1 MKKFALQDTSIS
13 LKDLYY
19 VKFLGKGKFGSVS
32 LVHNKKNIYAIK
44 AISRRSVEKQKI
56 LAKYFVYERRVML
69 ALDHPFIVKMV
80 KSMKNHLFC
89 FLLIEYVN
97 GQNLHDYLSHRQAL
111 NNIETQFYIGSLLII
126 LEYLQ
131 KKFIAH
137 RDIKPQNI
145 MVDTNGYLKI
155 IDFGTAKVLTNYT
168 STIIGTP
175 HYIAPEILQ
184 GKGYSLSCDFWSVGI
199 CMYYIFYGE
208 YPFGNHAHE
217 VIEIYKQVL
226 HKELAYKSN
235 NEEYKYV
242 NEFLGN
248 MLNKK
253 VNKRVCNIGVLKQMK
268 FFEGFDFQKL
278 SDFCYDPPF
287 KPEFVDMSKFLDM
300 NTPYENLVKSETIR
314 STTSI
319 KKNGKKEHIPH
330 DYDKNWAD
338 EF

>member
-1 MKKFALQDTSIS
+1 MKIDLKEDEPLNLLNRLNKLKNITLFKNLSENLIQSIATKLKKKKYFEGETIVEEGSIGDLFFLISKGRVKITKDGNYIRELESGNCFGENSLFQANAIRTATVTAIEGKVVCYVLSKNDFDYLLTEKNIKDYLMKKFALQDTSIS

-111 NNIETQFYIGSLLII
+111 NNIFETQFYIGSLLII

-184 GKGYSLSCDFWSVGI
+184 GKGYSLSC
-199 CMYYIFYGE
+199 
-208 YPFGNHAHE
+208 
-217 VIEIYKQVL
+217 
-226 HKELAYKSN
+226 
-235 NEEYKYV
+235 
-242 NEFLGN
+242 
-248 MLNKK
+248 
-253 VNKRVCNIGVLKQMK
+253 
-268 FFEGFDFQKL
+268 
-278 SDFCYDPPF
+278 
-287 KPEFVDMSKFLDM
+287 
-300 NTPYENLVKSETIR
+300 
-314 STTSI
+314 
-319 KKNGKKEHIPH
+319 
-330 DYDKNWAD
+330 
-338 EF
+338 